1 MAERLIVMAVAA
13 MLAACTVKAPQS
25 APPPAAAPVPTPA
38 PLVSG
43 LDLAGFDRSVLPQ
56 DDLYRFVGGAWLART
71 EIPPDRSNWGTGSI
85 VVERTNARVRD
96 LIVAASQQPNRAP
109 GSDAQKAG
117 DYYVAYMDA
126 ERAESLGLGPLRSE
140 LSRIDA
146 IATPR
151 DVAR

>member
-1 MAERLIVMAVAA
+1 MAVAA